1 MPGWTAQN
9 NPSTGWSDFPTG
21 QPEIPRISFNESVTA
36 QAVAQVAKE
45 NPAMFL
51 EFRSGGSLAAIK
63 REVFKSQRKLKLQ
76 NTEWPSGQYRVLYAD
91 PPWQYGDARTGTPE
105 SGGANAQYETMPV
118 ESICRLE
125 IRKITLNPSV
135 LFLWATSPLIP
146 EAIEVLRAW
155 DFAYKAS
162 FVWDKLRGF
171 NGHYN
176 DVHHELL
183 LVATRGSCLPES
195 QKLIPSI
202 VHCAK
207 DHHSSK
213 PKMFREIIDALY
225 PTGPRIELFAREKV
239 KGWECWGNEA
249 V

>member
-1 MPGWTAQN
+1 MAIQDGTGSSTPIRPGNMAMPGREP
-9 NPSTGWSDFPTG
+9 PSP
-21 QPEIPRISFNESVTA
+21 
-36 QAVAQVAKE
+36 VARTRSMRRCRLNQFADW
-45 NPAMFL
+45 
-51 EFRSGGSLAAIK
+51 RSG
-63 REVFKSQRKLKLQ
+63 KSRSIHLFYFFGQHRRSFQRQ
-76 NTEWPSGQYRVLYAD
+76 S
-91 PPWQYGDARTGTPE
+91 
-105 SGGANAQYETMPV
+105 
-118 ESICRLE
+118 
-125 IRKITLNPSV
+125 KI
-135 LFLWATSPLIP
+135 
-146 EAIEVLRAW
+146 LRAW

-162 FVWDKLRGF
+162 FVWDELAGF